1 MGPVERQA
9 TRKVQTMQLPL
20 QITFKNMDSSPA
32 VEARIRQEAKRLE
45 RFSER
50 ISHCRV
56 VVDTPHR
63 RHRQGKIFRV
73 SIDLTLPPRHEIA
86 IGRER
91 RQHHAH
97 EEIGTTIRDAFEA
110 AARRVEDHA
119 RRFRGD
125 VKTREAPLTGKVV
138 RVAPDHGFILTT
150 DGRRSISTP
159 TRWPMAAST
168 SSRWAARCASS
179 SRRAKARMGWQ
190 ASTVQPLGKHH
201 PA

>member
-1 MGPVERQA
+1 
-9 TRKVQTMQLPL
+9 MQLPL

-32 VEARIRQEAKRLE
+32 VEARIRQEARRLE

-56 VVDTPHR
+56 VVDAPHR

-73 SIDLTLPPRHEIA
+73 SIDVTLPPRHEIA
-86 IGRER
+86 VGRER

-110 AARRVEDHA
+110 AARRIEDHA

-125 VKTREAPLTGKVV
+125 VKSHEAPPTGKITLI
-138 RVAPDHGFILTT
+138 APDHGFILTA
-150 DGRRSISTP
+150 DGQEVYFHANAVAGNGFDGLDIGDEVRLVIAEGES
-159 TRWPMAAST
+159 
-168 SSRWAARCASS
+168 
-179 SRRAKARMGWQ
+179 AKGWQ
-190 ASTVQPLGKHH
+190 ASTVQPLGTSRSG
-201 PA
+201 

>member
-1 MGPVERQA
+1 
-9 TRKVQTMQLPL
+9 MQMPL

-32 VEARIRQEAKRLE
+32 VETRIRQEAKRLE

-125 VKTREAPLTGKVV
+125 VKSREAPLTGKVMGI
-138 RVAPDHGFILTT
+138 APDHGFILTK
-150 DGRRSISTP
+150 DGQEVYFHANAVADGGFGQLEVGSEVRLVVAEGESP
-159 TRWPMAAST
+159 
-168 SSRWAARCASS
+168 
-179 SRRAKARMGWQ
+179 KGWQ
-190 ASTVQPLGKHH
+190 ASTVQPIGKQH
-201 PA
+201 PE

>member
-1 MGPVERQA
+1 
-9 TRKVQTMQLPL
+9 MQLPL

-125 VKTREAPLTGKVV
+125 VKSREAPLTGKVV
-138 RVAPDHGFILTT
+138 RVAPDHGFILTR
-150 DGRRSISTP
+150 DGQEVYFHANAVADDGFGQLEVGSEVRLVVAEGESP
-159 TRWPMAAST
+159 
-168 SSRWAARCASS
+168 
-179 SRRAKARMGWQ
+179 KGWQ
-190 ASTVQPLGKHH
+190 ASTVQPLCKHH

>member
-1 MGPVERQA
+1 
-9 TRKVQTMQLPL
+9 MQLPL

-73 SIDLTLPPRHEIA
+73 SIDVTLPPRHEIA

-125 VKTREAPLTGKVV
+125 VKTREAPLTGKII
-138 RVAPDHGFILTT
+138 RVAPDHGMIRTT
-150 DGRRSISTP
+150 DGQEVYFHANAVAGGGFAQLEVGHEVRLVVAEGESP
-159 TRWPMAAST
+159 
-168 SSRWAARCASS
+168 
-179 SRRAKARMGWQ
+179 KGWQ
-190 ASTVQPLGKHH
+190 ASTVQPLGKQH